1 MLTQPVSLL
10 LLELA
15 EDLLVDVASQGFVL
29 GLELGGKLLQV
40 VDLVVVLVELSP
52 DAALQSRGHQIL

>member
-1 MLTQPVSLL
+1 MALL

-29 GLELGGKLLQV
+29 RLELGGKLLQV

-52 DAALQSRGHQIL
+52 DAALQRRCHQIL

>member
-1 MLTQPVSLL
+1 MALL

-15 EDLLVDVASQGFVL
+15 EDLLVDVAPQSLVL